1 MSASESE
8 RPRIGLALGGG
19 SARGWAHVGVI
30 KALAEMDIEPD
41 LVAGTSVG
49 AIVGAIYGLDA
60 LEGFE
65 EWVRRLTRRDIIG
78 YMDLGFSPGG
88 FFEGKRLVRTFHEH
102 FGDARF
108 EDLRLPFGAVAT
120 ELDTGLE
127 VWMREGSV
135 AEAVRASISLPGMF
149 TPVKYHGRW
158 LVDGGLVNPVPVS
171 LCRAMGAE
179 RVIAVSLNGD
189 LLGRHFR
196 RSGKAARQEANQGA
210 DPNWVDRLA
219 AGIRTHAP
227 WLKVPPMPEMPQ
239 IPYFPPMAHLKP
251 GGRGTPDTDPSP
263 GLLQVTA
270 NSINIMQD
278 RITRSRMAGDPPD
291 LLVSPRLAQI
301 GLLEFDRAGEAIAEG
316 EASIRRMAPALKD
329 LFEE

>member
-1 MSASESE
+1 MNGSEFE
-8 RPRIGLALGGG
+8 RPTIGLALGGG

-30 KALAEMDIEPD
+30 KALAEMNIEPD

-65 EWVRRLTRRDIIG
+65 VWVRRLTRRDIIG
-78 YMDLGFSPGG
+78 YMDLGFSAGG

-102 FGDARF
+102 FGDAQF
-108 EDLRLPFGAVAT
+108 QDLRLPFGAVAT

-135 AEAVRASISLPGMF
+135 AEAVRASISLPGVF
-149 TPVKYHGRW
+149 TPVRHNGRW

-196 RSGKAARQEANQGA
+196 RGGRETRDEANQRS
-210 DPNWVDRLA
+210 DPNWVDRLT

-227 WLKVPPMPEMPQ
+227 WLKVPQMPQ
-239 IPYFPPMAHLKP
+239 MPQFPYFPQMPQFRGNRDDPAAEP
-251 GGRGTPDTDPSP
+251 GP
-263 GLLQVTA
+263 GLMQVTA
-270 NSINIMQD
+270 NSVNIMQD

-291 LLVSPRLAQI
+291 LLISPRLAQI
-301 GLLEFDRAGEAIAEG
+301 GLLEFDRAAEAIAEG
-316 EASIRRMAPALKD
+316 EASIRRMVPALKD
-329 LFEE
+329 LFER

>member
-1 MSASESE
+1 MEDNITD

-19 SARGWAHVGVI
+19 SARGWAHIGVI

-60 LEGFE
+60 LSGFE
-65 EWVRRLTRRDIIG
+65 GWVLRMTRRDIIG
-78 YMDLGFSPGG
+78 YMDVGFSSGG
-88 FFEGKRLVRTFHEH
+88 FFEGKRLVRTFQDH
-102 FGDARF
+102 FGDPQF
-108 EDLRLPFGAVAT
+108 DDLRLPFGAVAT

-127 VWMREGSV
+127 VWLREGSV
-135 AEAVRASISLPGMF
+135 AHAVRASISLPGIF
-149 TPVKYHGRW
+149 TPAYQRGRW

-196 RSGKAARQEANQGA
+196 RAGSQVAQVGAGGQRA
-210 DPNWVDRLA
+210 DPNWVERLA
-219 AGIRTHAP
+219 AGIREHAP
-227 WLKVPPMPEMPQ
+227 WLIMPPVPYIGSGHME
-239 IPYFPPMAHLKP
+239 
-251 GGRGTPDTDPSP
+251 PSP

-270 NSINIMQD
+270 NSLNIMQD

-291 LLVSPRLAQI
+291 LLISPRLAQI
-301 GLLEFDRAGEAIAEG
+301 GLLEFDRAAEAIAEG
-316 EASIRRMAPALKD
+316 EASVRRVAPALKD
-329 LFEE
+329 LFEA